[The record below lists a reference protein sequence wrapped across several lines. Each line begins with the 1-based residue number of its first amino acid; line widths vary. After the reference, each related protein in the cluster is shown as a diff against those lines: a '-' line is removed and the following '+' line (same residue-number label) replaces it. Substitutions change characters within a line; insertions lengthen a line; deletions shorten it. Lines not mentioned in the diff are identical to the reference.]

1 MGASYFGLTDTGA
14 WAASAVTTPD
24 KVDEVKALIL
34 AELCRVRDE
43 PVSQRE
49 IDDAVRSIRGS
60 RQISEE
66 RNLGQARRLAR
77 DAALGLLEP
86 WELWLARLDRVTP
99 EDVQRVARAY
109 LDLDHLTTV
118 VVTF

>member
-1 MGASYFGLTDTGA
+1 
-14 WAASAVTTPD
+14 VTTPE
-24 KVDEVKALIL
+24 KLEEVKALIL
-34 AELCRVRDE
+34 AELRRIRDE
-43 PVSQRE
+43 PVTQQE

-60 RQISEE
+60 RQIGEE

-86 WELWLARLDRVTP
+86 VERWLERLDRVTA
-99 EDVQRVARAY
+99 EDVQRVARTY